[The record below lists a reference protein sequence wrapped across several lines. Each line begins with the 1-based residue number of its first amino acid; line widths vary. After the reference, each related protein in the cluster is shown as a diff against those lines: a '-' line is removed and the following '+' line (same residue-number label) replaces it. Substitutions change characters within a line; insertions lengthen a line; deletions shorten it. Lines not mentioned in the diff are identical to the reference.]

1 MSVYPSVFSSVTD
14 ECFIP
19 LEYDTAMLPDQL
31 AYPFCYDP
39 DEVALRAAEHL
50 QDHIRLHL
58 EPIYA
63 FGMREDEG
71 IGKMFGVLVVTD
83 NFGKLGYLAA
93 FSGKLNECNYYPGF
107 VPPVF
112 DTLDQQGFYKK
123 GEQEV
128 NIINQKID
136 QLLNHAGRLS
146 AIAALEEARSDA
158 KVDTDDLKSMIKVQ
172 KSVRKKQRADAM
184 EKYSGKQ
191 LDDILHHL
199 DQESIKWHY
208 SLKLKLKYW
217 SEIIAKYQLQAD
229 VFENEI
235 EALKLQRRQYSAY
248 LQKRLF
254 ESYTFLNQLGKYKN
268 LLDIFQIQEDQTPPS
283 GAGECAAPK
292 LFQYAFA
299 KGYKPVAMAEFWWGK
314 SPSSEIRKH
323 RYYYPACNGKCK
335 PILHHMLEGIPLG
348 ENPMLINPGM
358 GKSLPVAYED
368 DDLLIVNKPPE
379 FLSVPG
385 KNIDDSVYK
394 RIRDMYPHATGPLIV
409 HRLDMSTSGILLIA
423 KSKEVHQHLQ
433 KQFISR
439 KVKKRYVAIVK
450 GIWTQSGISGT
461 VDLPL
466 RVDLDDRPRQLVCY
480 EHGKPALT
488 RWEWLSSEGDEHRL
502 LLYPHTGRT
511 HQLRVHCSHPSG
523 LQIPI
528 KGDDLYGLREDR
540 LYLHAECIEF
550 MHPISKEI
558 MVIEVPPDF

>member
-39 DEVALRAAEHL
+39 DEVAIRAAEHL

-128 NIINQKID
+128 NVINQKID
-136 QLLNHAGRLS
+136 QLLNNAGRLS

-450 GIWTQSGISGT
+450 GIWSQSGISGT

-550 MHPISKEI
+550 MHPVSKEI

>member
-39 DEVALRAAEHL
+39 DEVAIRAAEHL

-83 NFGKLGYLAA
+83 NCGKLGYLAA

-128 NIINQKID
+128 NVINQKID
-136 QLLNHAGRLS
+136 QLLNNAGRLS

-191 LDDILHHL
+191 LDDILHQL

-358 GKSLPVAYED
+358 GKSLPVSYED

-450 GIWTQSGISGT
+450 GIWSQSGISGT

-550 MHPISKEI
+550 MHPVSKEI